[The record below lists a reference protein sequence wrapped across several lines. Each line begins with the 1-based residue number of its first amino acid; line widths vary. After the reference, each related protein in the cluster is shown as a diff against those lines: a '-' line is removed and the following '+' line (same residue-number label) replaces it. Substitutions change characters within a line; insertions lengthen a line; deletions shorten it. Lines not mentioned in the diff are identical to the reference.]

1 MKSELPFLMEGV
13 QGNVRLLS
21 YGSKGNMSKDW
32 GKPCYEHFRDR
43 AVDWMEP
50 PKSGVTRHCGHAVFF
65 TLAMFSCT
73 ETPCD
78 ELLAS
83 VEENSVLVKSIRT
96 STWGHHC
103 STLYQPRMSS
113 FVFAEAWLQK
123 QNILWVCARQRK
135 WENSHKLCRCYC
147 YFINEKMEAQKDT
160 SDLVQT
166 DTSVTLRHKACTFR
180 FWDLLSFYPVL

>member
-1 MKSELPFLMEGV
+1 MSGCWVMAARAICPKTGENHAMNTSGTEQWIERSP
-13 QGNVRLLS
+13 QN
-21 YGSKGNMSKDW
+21 KGWLDI
-32 GKPCYEHFRDR
+32 
-43 AVDWMEP
+43 VDN
-50 PKSGVTRHCGHAVFF
+50 AVFF

-83 VEENSVLVKSIRT
+83 VEENSVLVKSIRN

-103 STLYQPRMSS
+103 STLYQPHMSS
-113 FVFAEAWLQK
+113 FVSAEAWLQK
-123 QNILWVCARQRK
+123 QNVLWVCARQRK

-166 DTSVTLRHKACTFR
+166 DTSVETQSLYFQVLRSTLFLPC
-180 FWDLLSFYPVL
+180 LIVY